1 MPAQQQAVI
10 VGSNTKKM
18 HIRHFTLI
26 LFLILFVGSTYGQ
39 KKFKV
44 VVTETDTW
52 KVMYSLVDEKG
63 KLIRQLDTS
72 KYLMCF
78 NPDQYVYFGIFG
90 LKGFKGW
97 AAIDANEKILFDV
110 YNTSLGEPSPDY
122 LVEDKIRIVDSNN
135 LIGFANTKGQV
146 IINPQFESATSFQKG
161 KAVIGQTCKKIPWGG
176 HTKES
181 DCNHF
186 TIICQRHGYINET
199 GMTLKIGEFSFE
211 QIIKEINWKAPDE

>member
-1 MPAQQQAVI
+1 
-10 VGSNTKKM
+10 
-18 HIRHFTLI
+18 
-26 LFLILFVGSTYGQ
+26 
-39 KKFKV
+39 
-44 VVTETDTW
+44 
-52 KVMYSLVDEKG
+52 MYSLVDEKG

-161 KAVIGQTCKKIPWGG
+161 KAVIGQTCKIFPWGG
-176 HTKES
+176 LTKAS

-199 GMTLKIGEFSFE
+199 GMTLKIGEFSFD